1 MILFYTKH
9 YKYVE
14 YNETIF
20 LLMKCNFEKFEIEN
34 NFNITFVFF
43 FLNIISYELKQNFKP

>member
-1 MILFYTKH
+1 MQIQPIQIQVVLSMMILFYTKH

-34 NFNITFVFF
+34 NFNIIFVFF
-43 FLNIISYELKQNFKP
+43 

>member
-1 MILFYTKH
+1 MMILFYTKH

-43 FLNIISYELKQNFKP
+43 FKYNFLRVKAKF

>member
-9 YKYVE
+9 YKYIE

-20 LLMKCNFEKFEIEN
+20 LLMKCHFEKFEIEN
-34 NFNITFVFF
+34 NFNIIFVF